1 MNEPLTKKQKEVLEE
16 LDDVYP
22 GSLQRDVLLEKLGYK
37 NDELLPEVKILEEQK
52 LITLKRGF
60 DKARTSIS
68 SDPFPEF
75 LTLTLHGQKK
85 IRENIFTIMKNS
97 ALDHPWQ
104 ALAVIVAIILG
115 ILTLNL
121 NSENNQLQKENALL
135 EKPLL
140 VTPDVRVRGNAV
152 AELKFIVKNPSHS
165 TDYYYVSGSCTPSN
179 PELFSAPPVENLAQK
194 SQQQGN
200 DVQPVVLPS
209 TISNDIQI
217 PTGGEITLY
226 CNNNFIRNPAKD
238 GITYLNV
245 CVNIRNIAEPICNK
259 MQVTIL
265 RVN

>member
-1 MNEPLTKKQKEVLEE
+1 MSDPLTKKQKEVLEE
-16 LDDVYP
+16 LDEVYP
-22 GSLQRDVLLEKLGYK
+22 GSLQRDILLEKLGYK
-37 NDELLPEVKILEEQK
+37 KDELLPEVKILEEQK
-52 LITLKRGF
+52 LITLKHGF

-85 IRENIFTIMKNS
+85 IRENIFTIMRNS

-115 ILTLNL
+115 IFTLHL
-121 NSENNQLQKENALL
+121 NAENNQLEQEKALL

-140 VTPDVRVRGNAV
+140 ITPDVRVRGNSL

-165 TDYYYVSGSCTPSN
+165 TDYYYISGTCTPSN
-179 PELFSAPPVENLAQK
+179 PELFTAPPIESTAQK
-194 SQQQGN
+194 SQQQESN
-200 DVQPVVLPS
+200 DQPAVLPS
-209 TISNDIQI
+209 TINNDVQI
-217 PTGGEITLY
+217 TAGGEITLY
-226 CNNNFIRNPAKD
+226 CNNNYIRNPARD